1 MAYKYCQHVRENGLY
16 CCSGAVKGRAYCYF
30 HLRTRARRLA
40 MAKAQAKNQQW
51 RLQISP
57 LEDMHAVQSAVMQ
70 VLEAVNNEA
79 VDPQRARLMLQGLQ
93 QAASNL
99 RSPQAWTRSRF
110 ELSEFEESRVDSYP
124 GLEAEFDLPKR
135 IDLDAAPEAVFP
147 PSRAEQTL
155 DSTPTKKR
163 PASVKKTPEPE
174 ELAEVG

>member
-40 MAKAQAKNQQW
+40 MAKAQARNQQW

-147 PSRAEQTL
+147 PSRAEQTS
-155 DSTPTKKR
+155 DSTPAKKR
-163 PASVKKTPEPE
+163 PASVKKTSEAE

>member
-1 MAYKYCQHVRENGLY
+1 MAFKYCQHVRENGLY

-40 MAKAQAKNQQW
+40 MAKAQAQNQQW
-51 RLQISP
+51 RLQLPP

-70 VLEAVNNEA
+70 VLEAVNQEA

-110 ELSEFEESRVDSYP
+110 ELSEFEESHVDSYP

-135 IDLDAAPEAVFP
+135 VDLDAAPEAVFP
-147 PSRAEQTL
+147 PSRAEQAS
-155 DSTPTKKR
+155 DSAPAKKR
-163 PASVKKTPEPE
+163 PASVKKAPEPE
-174 ELAEVG
+174 DLAEVG